1 MGRKRL
7 STAHRSVSPTSN
19 KRSRGRSY
27 ERRSSR
33 SRSRSYSRSSKSS
46 RSRSASRMD
55 NRRGRD
61 YYDDEEFAEL
71 REFAELDRQHPIG
84 GTKKEQRESEY
95 SGSEDERRKGSDD
108 REKERDEE
116 EEDYDVAPRQ
126 SDMNELM
133 RVMGFKGFNTTK
145 GRENSKVSHPGGK
158 KITNYDRPYRQYM
171 NRRGGFNMAK
181 DANGGSPYGLK
192 NGAAGYGFGP
202 APPTQPYYATPGHAV
217 QNGANQTEALL
228 RSLPDSAL
236 IAELERRGVDL
247 HHAALEKVI
256 KSNYKIVHEVGKG
269 ASGRVY
275 KVDNKIEGGTFALKG
290 VCFGRKDA
298 SKVRSG
304 LRLTL
309 HVPLFSVVEKNDR
322 MNDEESM
329 GIEIDCLKKM
339 RHKNLVNLHELFE
352 TKQCLWLVMEYM
364 QGGQI
369 ADLFAESDHFSER
382 LAALAIKQVLAGVH
396 YIHSMGVVHRDL
408 KLENLLLSEKS
419 QKAEVKIADFGL
431 SYILGKKFEA
441 RDSMKLKNCT
451 EIHEP
456 FCGTPLCMAP
466 EVARKRAQYGPQ
478 ADMWSVGCV
487 LYELL
492 SGLEPFDAET
502 EEELYSAIQDANP
515 SFSDPEWREAS
526 GPAKD
531 LTKKLL
537 TADPVKRL
545 SAREALE
552 HEWLRG
558 AASDEY
564 LESAHASLR
573 RRSLING
580 ALS

>member
-1 MGRKRL
+1 MHHIFG
-7 STAHRSVSPTSN
+7 HHHNPSP
-19 KRSRGRSY
+19 
-27 ERRSSR
+27 
-33 SRSRSYSRSSKSS
+33 
-46 RSRSASRMD
+46 
-55 NRRGRD
+55 
-61 YYDDEEFAEL
+61 
-71 REFAELDRQHPIG
+71 Q
-84 GTKKEQRESEY
+84 
-95 SGSEDERRKGSDD
+95 
-108 REKERDEE
+108 
-116 EEDYDVAPRQ
+116 VA
-126 SDMNELM
+126 
-133 RVMGFKGFNTTK
+133 T
-145 GRENSKVSHPGGK
+145 
-158 KITNYDRPYRQYM
+158 
-171 NRRGGFNMAK
+171 
-181 DANGGSPYGLK
+181 PYGVK
-192 NGAAGYGFGP
+192 PGAVGYGLGP
-202 APPTQPYYATPGHAV
+202 APPAQAYYPSQSPAAQGTT
-217 QNGANQTEALL
+217 GANQAEALL

-256 KSNYKIVHEVGKG
+256 KSNYKIVQEIGKG

-275 KVDNKIEGGTFALKG
+275 KVDNKIEGGTFALK
-290 VCFGRKDA
+290 
-298 SKVRSG
+298 
-304 LRLTL
+304 
-309 HVPLFSVVEKNDR
+309 VVEKNDK

-339 RHKNLVNLHELFE
+339 KHKNLVNLHELFE
-352 TKQCLWLVMEYM
+352 TNQCIWLVMEYM

-369 ADLFAESDHFSER
+369 ADLFAESDHFSEQ
-382 LAALAIKQVLAGVH
+382 LAARAIKQVLAGVH

-419 QKAEVKIADFGL
+419 QRAEVKIADFGL
-431 SYILGKKFEA
+431 SYVLGKRFEV

-492 SGLEPFDAET
+492 SGLEPFDADT
-502 EEELYSAIQDANP
+502 EEELYAAIQDANP
-515 SFSDPEWREAS
+515 SFTDPEWKEATTS
-526 GPAKD
+526 AKD

-537 TADPVKRL
+537 TAQPTKRL

-558 AASDEY
+558 EASDDY

-580 ALS
+580 VTA